1 VSGSSFPSLCATCQE
16 RCYAHHMGSLTPPTI
31 NLIISAIKYVRVCLR
46 SSRHTN
52 FSYVQTEISTFKW
65 QHFVEGKRGEVV
77 VVMMG
82 CFMCE
87 VAWSAKSYE

>member
-1 VSGSSFPSLCATCQE
+1 MTAE
-16 RCYAHHMGSLTPPTI
+16 K
-31 NLIISAIKYVRVCLR
+31 SANT
-46 SSRHTN
+46 H

-65 QHFVEGKRGEVV
+65 QRFEWKGGGAGLGGEGAVV
-77 VVMMG
+77 